1 MLFSDAY
8 ETAKMVCE
16 QYYQAAPELK
26 TEEFNGTFS
35 LFSHKTQYI
44 MFVSVLI
51 HF

>member
-1 MLFSDAY
+1 LFSDAY

-35 LFSHKTQYI
+35 FCSLTKLNI
-44 MFVSVLI
+44 
-51 HF
+51 